1 MIHSANE
8 IDVNRRSPVRRKVRL
23 ALRNYE
29 LYLFVLPALI
39 YVILYC
45 YTPIYGLQIAF
56 KDYRVGKGIWGS
68 EWVGVKHFVKFLT
81 KPAYLALIKNTLI
94 ISIYSLLAGFPFPI
108 LFALI
113 LNELRVGKF
122 KKIVQTVSYAPH
134 FISTVVMCSMI
145 LMFLNAGNGI
155 VNKLLSY
162 FGAGPFDFMTKASW
176 FPSIYVISGI
186 WQGMG
191 WSSVIYLSALS
202 GIDPELHEA
211 AMIDGASRLQR
222 IWHVN
227 LPGILPTITIM
238 LILSAGGI
246 MSVGFEKV
254 YLLQNALNTE
264 TSEIISTFVY
274 KMGLQ
279 YNQYSF
285 SSAIGLFNSVC
296 NFIMLILVNSLARRL
311 SETSL
316 W

>member
-68 EWVGVKHFVKFLT
+68 EWVGLKHFVKFLT

-94 ISIYSLLAGFPFPI
+94 ISVYSLLAGFPFPI